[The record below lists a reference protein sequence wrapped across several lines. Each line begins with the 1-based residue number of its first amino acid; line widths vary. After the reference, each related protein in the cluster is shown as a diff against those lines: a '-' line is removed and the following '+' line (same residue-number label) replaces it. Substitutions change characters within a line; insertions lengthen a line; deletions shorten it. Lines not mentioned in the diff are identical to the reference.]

1 MGSLNLH
8 ELKDYKSIQFY
19 AGGKNDL
26 AIQGFVEG
34 DLKNTAKTVRHAS
47 ILAGGMVGVTRN
59 PVTISYLKDQEPR
72 MQFQR
77 QSSSAIAS
85 CMGKQSKKNW
95 EMSFIG

>member
-47 ILAGGMVGVTRN
+47 IIAGGMVG
-59 PVTISYLKDQEPR
+59 
-72 MQFQR
+72 
-77 QSSSAIAS
+77 
-85 CMGKQSKKNW
+85 
-95 EMSFIG
+95 